1 MRQDGIK
8 PERARVPQASSN
20 DYTREMAERRR
31 EFVRAQT
38 GAELTHTALYS
49 FEPSLLAGNVENFV
63 GVAQVPIGV
72 AGPLRIDGE
81 QAQGDFFVPLATT
94 ESALVSHHARGMR
107 LLDECGGVK
116 TTLTSNALQRA
127 PVFSFED
134 ARQARAFAQWI
145 DQHLTPIREA
155 AERTT
160 SVGKLQD
167 VQSLVAGP
175 HLYLRFRYATGDVA
189 GHNVTLKATLAACHY
204 IREAHPNKPPFH
216 LSGGLE
222 GERRQAPIHNLLGRG
237 RRVVAEA
244 RLSAEPTQ
252 RILGV
257 SLDELAHARE
267 LCQLGQALSGSA
279 HTSGSV
285 ASTLGAL
292 FIATGQDAANVA
304 EAHSALIYT
313 RRLPSGDLYWSLTLP
328 ALVIGTYG
336 GGTSLPTQREALAML
351 GCYGKDKANKFAE
364 ICAAAALAGELAQ
377 AALLV
382 HGEAPLGD
390 KYARNRP

>member
-1 MRQDGIK
+1 MRQDSTK

-31 EFVRAQT
+31 EFVRSQT
-38 GAELTHTALYS
+38 GADLTHTAQHS

-81 QAQGDFFVPLATT
+81 HAQGDFFVPLATT
-94 ESALVSHHARGMR
+94 EAGLIAHHGRGMR

-116 TTLTSNALQRA
+116 TTLTESALSRTPA
-127 PVFSFED
+127 FLFED
-134 ARQARAFAQWI
+134 ARAARDFAHWI
-145 DQHLTPIREA
+145 ERHLTSIREA
-155 AERTT
+155 AERST
-160 SVGKLQD
+160 SIGKLQD
-167 VQSLVAGP
+167 VQSFVAGP
-175 HLYLRFRYATGDVA
+175 HAYLRFRYATGDVA
-189 GHNVTLKATLAACHY
+189 GHNVTLKATLAACQF
-204 IREAHPNKPPFH
+204 IREAHPDKPDFH

-222 GERRQAPIHNLLGRG
+222 GERRHASIHNLLGRG

-244 RLSAEPTQ
+244 RLTPEPTQ

-257 SLDELAHARE
+257 SLDQLAHARDVT
-267 LCQLGQALSGSA
+267 QLGQALSGSVQA
-279 HTSGSV
+279 SGSV
-285 ASTLGAL
+285 ASTLSAL
-292 FIATGQDAANVA
+292 FIATGQDAASVA
-304 EAHSALIYT
+304 EAHSALVHT
-313 RRLPSGDLYWSLTLP
+313 RRLACGDLYWSLTLP

-351 GCYGKDKANKFAE
+351 DCYGKDKANKFAE
-364 ICAAAALAGELAQ
+364 ICAGAALAGELAQ
-377 AALLV
+377 TAWLV
-382 HGEAPLGD
+382 HGDAPRGD